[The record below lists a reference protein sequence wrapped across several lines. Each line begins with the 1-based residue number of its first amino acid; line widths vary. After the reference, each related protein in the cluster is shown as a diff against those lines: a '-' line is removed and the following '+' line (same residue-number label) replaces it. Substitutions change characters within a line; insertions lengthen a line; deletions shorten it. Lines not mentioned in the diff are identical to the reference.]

1 MKKTVLCIALSLAAA
16 NVQAQTPQQIVQK
29 FYPKYSQ
36 KYRCYQVSVKDKGEY
51 CVRQTKT
58 ETRQTA
64 QGKLTYLLFTGDVFD
79 FEKGIK
85 DGSHAQSG
93 LAGVFVLKQAGTDW
107 KLLAAQ
113 PHGWAGSFGNAPD
126 AKYWSLHEFG
136 KDKWGF
142 LTQHYDIHQGYSG
155 TAYLLFAHD
164 GARKIIEDDINAEAD
179 NAGALGNCSD
189 NLYEDRKNTAAE
201 RRECLDK
208 LYSLS
213 SKIKILKNGKT
224 SAGFYPLQL
233 TVSGFDGAK
242 KYQNTAFIFNYNAA
256 KGHYSTPKGYPL
268 ADKQF

>member
-1 MKKTVLCIALSLAAA
+1 MKKSILCMALFFTAAT
-16 NVQAQTPQQIVQK
+16 VQAQTPQQIVQK

-36 KYRCYQVSVKDKGEY
+36 KYGCYRVSVKGRGEF
-51 CVRQTKT
+51 CVRQTKS
-58 ETRQTA
+58 ETRQTV

-79 FEKGIK
+79 FEKGEA
-85 DGSHAQSG
+85 DGAHVQSG
-93 LAGVFVLKQAGTDW
+93 LAGVFVLKQTGNNW

-164 GARKIIEDDINAEAD
+164 GARKIIEDGINAEAD

-213 SKIKILKNGKT
+213 SKIKILKDGKT

-242 KYQNTAFIFNYNAA
+242 KYRNKAFVSTYNAA
-256 KGHYSTPKGYPL
+256 KGHYSIPKGYPL
-268 ADKQF
+268 ADKEF

>member
-1 MKKTVLCIALSLAAA
+1 MKKSILCMALFFTAAT
-16 NVQAQTPQQIVQK
+16 VQAQTPQQIVQK
-29 FYPKYSQ
+29 LYPKYSQ
-36 KYRCYQVSVKDKGEY
+36 KYGCYRVSVKGRGEF
-51 CVRQTKT
+51 CVRQTKS
-58 ETRQTA
+58 ETRQTV

-79 FEKGIK
+79 FEKGEA
-85 DGSHAQSG
+85 DGAHVQSG
-93 LAGVFVLKQAGTDW
+93 LAGVFVLKQTGNNW

-113 PHGWAGSFGNAPD
+113 PYGWAGSFGNAPD
-126 AKYWSLHEFG
+126 AKYWSFHEFG
-136 KDKWGF
+136 QNKWGF
-142 LTQHYDIHQGYSG
+142 LTQHSDVHQGYAG
-155 TAYLLFAHD
+155 TAYLLFVHD
-164 GARKIIEDDINAEAD
+164 GAKKIIESGINADAD
-179 NAGALGNCSD
+179 NAGALGNCAE

-201 RRECLDK
+201 RRKCLGK

-213 SKIKILKNGKT
+213 SKIKILKDGQT